1 MPQAVKFMEIA
12 GFDFSGEFITVYYP
26 SMALMHEA
34 LDAINKHVVELGGKI
49 EVKTDFDPTKS
60 HKMTTADSFKPASL
74 TAGDEYDPTKLGE
87 MIEKI
92 KKEREAALEGKIK
105 DKQIKVINCNLNNN
119 AQSIKQLLFKID
131 QDEAERMKE
140 LNLTEEKLEV
150 AQGHASAM
158 RFLA

>member
-1 MPQAVKFMEIA
+1 
-12 GFDFSGEFITVYYP
+12 
-26 SMALMHEA
+26 MALMHEA
-34 LDAINKHVVELGGKI
+34 LNAINKHVVELGGKI

-60 HKMTTADSFKPASL
+60 HKMTTADSFKPQSL
-74 TAGDEYDPTKLGE
+74 TGGDEYDPTKLGD

-92 KKEREAALEGKIK
+92 KKERDAALEGKIS
-105 DKQIKVINCNLNNN
+105 DRQLKVINCNLNNN

-131 QDEAERMKE
+131 QDESDRMKE

-158 RFLA
+158 RFLAQNEKSSKF